1 MKKFLSILSIIIIFL
16 LFSGY
21 EHYRNSE
28 KSVLK
33 TVTPS
38 VIQVDLNNNKIFD
51 EGENICIAGIESF
64 TSNLSYD
71 NDKHIKLTG
80 VSAKDATAIGYL
92 ADEFADKTLS
102 NKKIKLKFTG
112 ENGNNCRYAN
122 VFVNNQ
128 NYSELLSNS
137 GFGIVNGK
145 PANQK
150 KFLENLNKAKH
161 FNLVILN
168 HKSNKYHKL
177 DCKYGLAAQDSIVV
191 FVQQL
196 PKTAKPC
203 KFCHI
208 SKKTKKLVKENK
220 IPNYPLLISNGSIK
234 LFLTDFTTTLKP
246 DNKCESHICKEL
258 LTQINSAQTSI
269 DIAAYGWDSNPYL
282 ENALNEAKL
291 RGVTVR
297 LVYDEMSG
305 NKIYP
310 ETINLVKTVNTSQS
324 DLTSDNNSSR
334 MLMHNKFVI
343 FDNQKVITGSANFSR
358 TGLSGFNANCMVL
371 INSTQIA
378 EEYKKE
384 FEQMLSGKFHTY
396 KTKLPHKTY
405 LLGDIKVTPLFSP
418 KDSIITGS
426 IIPLINNA
434 KEYIY
439 IPAFL
444 ITHNSMIE
452 SLISAQ
458 KRGIDIKIIV
468 DATYSSSN
476 RKKIKK
482 LRDSGIKLKVENYAG
497 KMHSKTLIID
507 DRYIVTG
514 SMNFSYA
521 GETKNDEN
529 VLILENA
536 KLAKHYKGFFDYLWT
551 KIPDKYLNQG
561 VRAEGKHSIGSCSDG
576 IDNNY
581 DGKIDFQ
588 DAGCKP

>member
-310 ETINLVKTVNTSQS
+310 ETTNLVKIVNNSQS
-324 DLTSDNNSSR
+324 DLTTDNNSSR
-334 MLMHNKFVI
+334 MLMHNKFII

-358 TGLSGFNANCMVL
+358 TGLSGFNANSMVL
-371 INSTQIA
+371 INSA
-378 EEYKKE
+378 YVADEYKKE

-396 KTKLPHKTY
+396 KTQIQHRTY
-405 LLGDIKVTPLFSP
+405 LLGDTKVTTLFSP
-418 KDSIITGS
+418 KDSIITNN